1 MPAPIFPVVHQC
13 AAPSG
18 SPDPGGAA
26 NLRGC
31 RHDQSPIVI
40 LLGLFLGVCALLL
53 TAGFLHP
60 VSAQADG
67 GDSVRT
73 GCAFAT
79 GGALSS
85 SLCWLDFGG
94 FSTINGEHTAAGQE
108 QLEEFDGSLYGNV
121 SNFPVTIDIPGTTLR
136 LTAKLD
142 VEGQGRGRVIR
153 AMPFPTWESG
163 NGSNGAF
170 LGRHGLYLLD
180 QQYRPA
186 LYMVKNS
193 VQSATARVTLKEIRL
208 TEGSTPVAH
217 YSILVADAE
226 TTDRGEWISWTTD
239 SEHGFKV
246 LPNDPT
252 KPQTPMGNACGGAVA
267 LEQDGFVAR
276 CDGPAEIHDKTGT
289 AMLVA
294 DAPDQP
300 GLGWSVTQEMSGN
313 GQQGVAFAVQISG
326 MEGTVEIPDR
336 VVTEVGPDGPR
347 FDDVDFKIQVQHNG
361 DNPLTASTG
370 TDGNQASTVPGSF
383 VQSQSDDYVRWSV
396 TASPEGAL
404 ANYRQDW
411 DCTLR
416 NGMGEESTPSW
427 AGASPEFVVGSGE
440 FGLCTVTLTPAR
452 LTLQKALAG
461 KPTAQLASPEA
472 WDLSAGDLP
481 YGPGSKAGVTY
492 PVAAGN
498 YRLSEVPNQANPNTA
513 SYRLADLSC
522 VDDAGRPIS
531 SADDSVS
538 LAAGD
543 QVSCVFT
550 NELAPARLTL
560 IKEYTPEAT
569 VIMGSHAP
577 DVEAW
582 ALSAMGMDRD
592 STVLL
597 TGASGSPEVTDVE
610 VTPGTYLLS
619 ERLPQWEG
627 IVSLDRIACHD
638 LKTDELVAMT
648 NEEVVLEPGSEVA
661 CTFQNRAVDGTL
673 TWKKVDE
680 KSGVLLPD
688 SAWTLTTDGHEPF
701 EVQDCQQQ
709 GCVGQ
714 LDQDPTPGAFKV
726 KGLPWGD
733 YQLVESQAPAG
744 YQRLTE
750 ARTANLQFGGILD
763 LGPIGNSQIDGIT
776 LPLTGGIG
784 RLGFLVPGLGI
795 VIMAGALGAFHVR
808 SRHRALAANHQ

>member
-1 MPAPIFPVVHQC
+1 MPASIFPVVHQS
-13 AAPSG
+13 AAISG

-31 RHDQSPIVI
+31 RRDRSRIAI
-40 LLGLFLGVCALLL
+40 LLGLFLGVCALFL
-53 TAGFLHP
+53 TASFLRP
-60 VSAQADG
+60 VSAQADE
-67 GDSVRT
+67 GDAVRT

-79 GGALSS
+79 GGALAKR
-85 SLCWLDFGG
+85 LCWLDFDG
-94 FSTINGEHTAAGQE
+94 FSTIDGEHTAAGQG
-108 QLEEFDGSLYGNV
+108 QLEEFDGGLYGNV
-121 SNFPVTIDIPGTTLR
+121 SDFPVTIDIPGTTLR

-142 VEGQGRGRVIR
+142 VEGQGRGRVVR

-163 NGSNGAF
+163 DGSNGAF
-170 LGRHGLYLLD
+170 LGRHGFYVLD
-180 QQYRPA
+180 QQYHPA

-193 VQSATARVTLKEIRL
+193 GQSATTRVTLKDIQL
-208 TEGSTPVAH
+208 TQGSKPVAH

-252 KPQTPMGNACGGAVA
+252 KPQTPMGNACGGTVA
-267 LEQDGFVAR
+267 FEQAGFVAR
-276 CDGPAEIHDKTGT
+276 CGGPIETHDKTGT

-294 DAPDQP
+294 EAPDEP

-336 VVTEVGPDGPR
+336 VVTGAGPDGPR
-347 FDDVDFKIQVQHNG
+347 FDDGDFKIQVQHNG

-461 KPTAQLASPEA
+461 KPTAQLASPED

-481 YGPGSKAGVTY
+481 YGPGSEAGVTY
-492 PVAAGN
+492 PVAVGT

-522 VDDAGRPIS
+522 VDDAGRPVS

-627 IVSLDRIACHD
+627 IVSLDQIACHD
-638 LKTDELVAMT
+638 LKTDELVAVT

-680 KSGVLLPD
+680 ESGVLLPD

-701 EVQDCQQQ
+701 EVEDCQQQ

-750 ARTANLQFGGILD
+750 ARTVNLQVGGNLD

-808 SRHRALAANHQ
+808 SRHRARAARHQ